1 MKNIL
6 NHTFLSIPVCT
17 WILQLLYVAIALA
30 ILYLL
35 RNTLHLKTDRVTW
48 VLLLYIVIVIIIN
61 IIWRMAI
68 KK

>member
-1 MKNIL
+1 M
-6 NHTFLSIPVCT
+6 FLGIPVST

-30 ILYLL
+30 ILSVFYSASKK
-35 RNTLHLKTDRVTW
+35 NAW
-48 VLLLYIVIVIIIN
+48 VIVLYVVVIIIVN